1 MSKKN
6 KSLRVKLIANP
17 NAGEGDASNAAD
29 NLKLVL
35 GFLKKNGLKVDVA
48 LTSPKE
54 EATPVARRAGKKGY
68 KVVIAMGGDGTI
80 EAVMRGMI
88 GTKARLGIIPAGTQN
103 NIAKSLGI
111 PSDLEEACALIAS
124 DNTLKLDVGQVK
136 TRKGK
141 KFDFFEL
148 ATIGLSATIYPEA
161 NKVASG
167 KFSSIKATGL
177 TFFHQETKP
186 KVFLTFNDESKID
199 VETMLVMVSNTPMF
213 GKNFMVA
220 PVASLQ
226 DGLLDISVY
235 PEFSK
240 VELLRYYAAVM
251 DEGYSGD
258 KKAQH
263 YQARKLKVK
272 ASPKLDVMADG
283 VALGKG
289 TVTIK
294 VRPGA
299 LRVITTEKNISV
311 ASPQK
316 GASEKLPE
324 PVTPEAGKKQPK
336 ESVISLGKL
345 SPQGKD

>member
-6 KSLRVKLIANP
+6 KYLRVKLIANP

-35 GFLKKNGLKVDVA
+35 GLLKKNGLKVDVA
-48 LTSPKE
+48 LTTPKE
-54 EATPVARRAGKKGY
+54 EATPVARRAGKNGY

-88 GTKARLGIIPAGTQN
+88 GSKALLGIIPAGTEN

-111 PSDLEEACALIAS
+111 PSDLEKACALIATK
-124 DNTLKLDVGQVK
+124 NTLKLDVGQVK

-167 KFSSIKATGL
+167 KFSGIKATAL

-199 VETMLVMVSNTPMF
+199 VETMLVMVSNTPLF

-220 PVASLQ
+220 PDASLQ

-235 PEFSK
+235 PDFSK

-283 VALGKG
+283 VALGRG

-294 VRPGA
+294 VLPGA
-299 LRVITTEKNISV
+299 LRVITTEKSIGV
-311 ASPQK
+311 ESPQK

-324 PVTPEAGKKQPK
+324 PASTKKGKDKPK
-336 ESVISLGKL
+336 ESVISLGK
-345 SPQGKD
+345 SSAQKKE